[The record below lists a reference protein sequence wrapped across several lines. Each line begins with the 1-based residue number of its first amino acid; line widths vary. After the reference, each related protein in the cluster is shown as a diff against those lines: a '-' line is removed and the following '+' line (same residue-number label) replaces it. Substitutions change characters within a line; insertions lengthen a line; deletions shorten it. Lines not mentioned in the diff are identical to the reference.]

1 MSMVLFVAI
10 HTLLKTEK
18 ERRDIGGASLL
29 VNVERRGCN
38 LHGRQDL
45 SALDRH
51 WLRLD
56 SSWALAADLLARYDI
71 PYVWDSSLKRLFVG
85 SLDVA
90 PTCRDDAIQADAGWE
105 VFEMSLQTEKAP
117 VILTGI
123 MRPSND
129 RPVQTARAWCR
140 VVEFAE
146 EFGISIA
153 NNPLLLGERRGG

>member
-29 VNVERRGCN
+29 VRVERMGCD
-38 LHGRQDL
+38 LHGRQDS
-45 SALDRH
+45 SALVRH
-51 WLRLD
+51 RLRLD
-56 SSWALAADLLARYDI
+56 SSLALAADLLARYDI
-71 PYVWDSSLKRLFVG
+71 PYVWDTSLKRLFVG

-90 PTCRDDAIQADAGWE
+90 PTYRADAIQADVGWE
-105 VFEMSLQTEKAP
+105 LFEMSLQTEKAP

-153 NNPLLLGERRGG
+153 YNPLVLGERRGG

>member
-10 HTLLKTEK
+10 HTLLKTQK

-29 VNVERRGCN
+29 VIFERMGCN
-38 LHGRQDL
+38 LHGRHDL

-56 SSWALAADLLARYDI
+56 ASWALAVDLLARYDI
-71 PYVWDSSLKRLFVG
+71 PYVWDTSLKRLFVG

-90 PTCRDDAIQADAGWE
+90 PTYRADAIQADVGWE
-105 VFEMSLQTEKAP
+105 LFEMSLQTGKAP
-117 VILTGI
+117 VILTGV

-129 RPVQTARAWCR
+129 RPVQTARAWCK

-153 NNPLLLGERRGG
+153 YTPLVLGERRGG